1 MMGKRQEACHPH
13 SWTAPG
19 LISGFYARGRSQKM
33 NCISLLDSR
42 IQTLS
47 LLLGFLQVP
56 LKCMHIMKVH
66 SPFKPPTARA
76 SQRRFGF
83 LTPSALPSA
92 APLCGVYLKDAPK
105 TESTDVEE
113 MFKTTAR
120 LAGHQYLV

>member
-1 MMGKRQEACHPH
+1 MVGKRREGYHPH

-19 LISGFYARGRSQKM
+19 MKSGFYARGRSQKM
-33 NCISLLDSR
+33 NCISFLDSR

-56 LKCMHIMKVH
+56 LKCMHIMKMH

-83 LTPSALPSA
+83 LKRCRCIV
-92 APLCGVYLKDAPK
+92 APCNAVHDN
-105 TESTDVEE
+105 
-113 MFKTTAR
+113 
-120 LAGHQYLV
+120 GHVGWTSISKPDT